1 MLRIVAI
8 ALFALAFVSPAAAQS
23 RAERTLT
30 QILAE
35 HERIERQADPITS
48 GAWEDD
54 AALSRLPDFSPAG
67 VEVRRAALA
76 ALRPRLAAVNER
88 QLSEASALTRTLL
101 LRTIDDNLES
111 ISFDRA
117 RLGGGG
123 GNFDGLARNTPLR
136 SRADAEAWLARM
148 ALMPGAMQQ
157 SIENQRRGIATG
169 WTQPRQIIERSITVA
184 RATADRPAEESP
196 LLLPF
201 STLPS
206 NVSRAERD
214 ALRARGLAIVREQI
228 KPAQQAQVRFLE
240 TELLPAARPGLGA
253 RTLPNG
259 DAYYA
264 YLVRSFTTTNMTP
277 EEVHALGQSEVRR
290 IRALMDAAIAE
301 SGFRGSFPEFIR
313 FLRTDPQFYA
323 RTPDE
328 LERYVALLTRRSD
341 AALPRLFGRL
351 PQLTYAVERTPEE
364 IASTAPTAGYNLGSM
379 NLGQPGVYYLNTY
392 RLDQRPLYEMPALT
406 LHEGTPGH
414 HTQLSLMQEQPE
426 APYFRRTDWFTSF
439 VEGWGL
445 YAEFLGSDIG
455 FYTTPYERFGQ
466 LSYEMWRACRLVAD
480 TGIHWLGWTYEEAR
494 RCFEENTALTD
505 QNITAEVNR
514 YIGNP
519 GQALAYKIGE
529 LTFRRMRSEAEAAL
543 GDRFD
548 IRAFH
553 DHLLGAGALPM
564 DVVETRM
571 RAWIAAQQAAS
582 Q

>member
-1 MLRIVAI
+1 MSMLRIIAVALC
-8 ALFALAFVSPAAAQS
+8 ALVFAAPANAQS
-23 RAERTLT
+23 RAERALNQLLT
-30 QILAE
+30 E
-35 HERIERQADPITS
+35 HERIERLFDPITS
-48 GAWEDD
+48 GQWNDD
-54 AALSRLPDFSPAG
+54 AALSRLPDFSPAA
-67 VEVRRAALA
+67 VEARRAALA
-76 ALRPRLAAVNER
+76 ALRPRVAAVNER
-88 QLSEASALTRTLL
+88 QLSDAAALNRTLL

-111 ISFDRA
+111 LSFDRA
-117 RLGGGG
+117 RLSGGG
-123 GNFDGLARNTPLR
+123 GNFDGLGRNTPLR

-148 ALMPGAMQQ
+148 GQMAGAMQQ

-184 RATADRPAEESP
+184 RATAARSAEDSP

-201 STLPS
+201 DTLPPTI
-206 NVSRAERD
+206 RQAERD

-228 KPAQQAQVRFLE
+228 KPAQDVQLRFLE

-259 DAYYA
+259 DAYYS

-277 EEVHALGQSEVRR
+277 EDVHALGQSEVRR
-290 IRALMDAAIAE
+290 IRALMDATIAE
-301 SGFRGSFPEFIR
+301 SGFRGSFQEFIQ

-323 RTPDE
+323 RSPEE
-328 LERYVALLTRRSD
+328 LERYVALLTRRAD

-351 PQLTYAVERTPEE
+351 PQLTYDIRRTPEE
-364 IASTAPTAGYNLGSM
+364 IASTAPTAGYDLGSM
-379 NLGQPGVYYLNTY
+379 NLGQPGIYYLNTY
-392 RLDQRPLYEMPALT
+392 ALNQRPLYEMPALT

-414 HTQLSLMQEQPE
+414 HTQLSLMQEMPE

-445 YAEFLGSDIG
+445 YAEYLGSDIG
-455 FYTTPYERFGQ
+455 FYTTPYEHFGQ

-514 YIGNP
+514 YIAGP

-543 GDRFD
+543 GEHFN

-553 DHLLGAGALPM
+553 DHLLSAGALPM

-571 RAWIAAQQAAS
+571 RAWISAQQN
-582 Q
+582 